1 MCGTTKSV
9 SAIFYKQEKTQ
20 KNTTEIIC
28 NFMRQ
33 YAWDQSDGVL
43 CNVEIRILTS
53 GLKVQARK
61 IMPLFLR
68 FIESERCHKA
78 LPICQKED

>member
-1 MCGTTKSV
+1 
-9 SAIFYKQEKTQ
+9 
-20 KNTTEIIC
+20 
-28 NFMRQ
+28 MRQ

-61 IMPLFLR
+61 IMPLFLH
-68 FIESERCHKA
+68 FIEREWCHKA